1 MGSMPDRYRTAS
13 GWSVEVVERS
23 GTPDNSDGQRLRV
36 RYCGF
41 HVADV
46 RTVAE
51 LEQWFPLSELE
62 PDRLIPQSGFAGAC
76 WLIAGRRDR
85 PAGLYQLSPPTSGR
99 HWQQSGVDR
108 RLYLDR

>member
-1 MGSMPDRYRTAS
+1 MGTMPDRYRTAS
-13 GWSVEVVERS
+13 GWGVEVVERS

-46 RTVAE
+46 RTVSE

-62 PDRLIPQSGFAGAC
+62 PDRLIPQSGFASAC
-76 WLIAGRRDR
+76 WAIAGRRDR
-85 PAGLYQLSPPTSGR
+85 PPSFIG
-99 HWQQSGVDR
+99 
-108 RLYLDR
+108 